1 MFTACHADQKPV
13 ALRAISLFVIF
24 VFLFTQSDVQLV
36 SAYSV
41 PHVPQVD
48 LPAADSGDLDKINY
62 MQDFENLQQ
71 SVKDQTQSPLT
82 KVAAGQEEQPI
93 PLAPQLSDETT
104 PDFTTNFLSQ
114 INPLLDSESK
124 GEPTVETDNDVV
136 TYRYPDNTHFSYQNS
151 TGEII
156 EICDFTKAVTNETT
170 GETEYVLETRQ
181 FDYSVSG
188 KVTVTTLATGEAE
201 DAYQTFSLEDDGSLG
216 VLLESGYVISG
227 ELLESG
233 YVISDTNGRT
243 RVRMREY
250 GDDRMIVYNNVTET
264 VGGVSTKFLIVQEY
278 EKARDSGDYRLVR
291 YTKGSANEDGL
302 MLYQMDL
309 EIRYDDDAGTLT
321 VFDRNPNAQEGN
333 RSFWEYALEPGHV
346 LGDLL
351 AIGEMDLE
359 KNTKI
364 YRIGYGEGTYTM
376 TRADDPKYILVF
388 ERLAN
393 DGFGRILRYR
403 NSEHDV
409 EFRYERDS
417 ETGTETVTIL
427 NYANNTFIKMGFVP
441 GASPAEDAS
450 GLLDSPENIVNAG
463 TFTLVGTVP
472 TYKNILTRSG
482 SEWIVEDPE
491 DGRIFD
497 VYSSFPSAEWG
508 GLIRSRGPPE
518 ADATTFADYRYEYDR
533 ANHTVTVYDVT
544 NLRYAVY
551 DWKNPDT
558 PRLLERGS
566 IVLDG
571 AGNVSEKNPVV
582 AYDVDVLGPVT
593 VPATDYDTK
602 SAYDAVLD
610 VLRSRLDLESL
621 DSSDIQDIYISFS
634 TSDSLILTVVV
645 KYKDVQYF
653 YTYTSGI
660 SGAVLQK
667 IRLPDDDGTFSITEY
682 DELGRKIRESRE
694 STDPETGNIVIT
706 ISKEYRY
713 LTEGE
718 IITINRTNLTI
729 TVSRLLDDGTVG
741 QTLKT
746 GFYGGQNA
754 NGPCYSLGEV
764 GTDPASWN

>member
-82 KVAAGQEEQPI
+82 KVGAGQEEQPI

-104 PDFTTNFLSQ
+104 PDITTNFLSQ

-227 ELLESG
+227 ELLEPGGVTS
-233 YVISDTNGRT
+233 VT

-264 VGGVSTKFLIVQEY
+264 VGGDVTRFLIVQEY

-321 VFDRNPNAQEGN
+321 VFDRNPDTQQVN

-346 LGDLL
+346 LGNLL

-450 GLLDSPENIVNAG
+450 GLLDSPENIV
-463 TFTLVGTVP
+463 
-472 TYKNILTRSG
+472 
-482 SEWIVEDPE
+482 
-491 DGRIFD
+491 
-497 VYSSFPSAEWG
+497 
-508 GLIRSRGPPE
+508 
-518 ADATTFADYRYEYDR
+518 
-533 ANHTVTVYDVT
+533 
-544 NLRYAVY
+544 
-551 DWKNPDT
+551 
-558 PRLLERGS
+558 
-566 IVLDG
+566 
-571 AGNVSEKNPVV
+571 
-582 AYDVDVLGPVT
+582 
-593 VPATDYDTK
+593 
-602 SAYDAVLD
+602 
-610 VLRSRLDLESL
+610 
-621 DSSDIQDIYISFS
+621 
-634 TSDSLILTVVV
+634 
-645 KYKDVQYF
+645 
-653 YTYTSGI
+653 
-660 SGAVLQK
+660 
-667 IRLPDDDGTFSITEY
+667 
-682 DELGRKIRESRE
+682 
-694 STDPETGNIVIT
+694 
-706 ISKEYRY
+706 
-713 LTEGE
+713 
-718 IITINRTNLTI
+718 
-729 TVSRLLDDGTVG
+729 
-741 QTLKT
+741 
-746 GFYGGQNA
+746 
-754 NGPCYSLGEV
+754 
-764 GTDPASWN
+764 